1 MAVDKQPGSQGEHLL
16 QVQLGSE
23 PRARAFY
30 QKQVLDH
37 LNENMQR
44 FIGAQEMV
52 FIASADARGECDCS
66 FRAGPKGFV
75 HVLDKRTIAYPEY
88 RGNGVHSSAG
98 NMLENP
104 HIGML
109 FIDFFLTSI
118 GLHVNGKA
126 ETFVPTELP
135 SCYRLPASYRAE
147 IEAALGR
154 RPELWMVLLV
164 EEAYIH
170 CSKHIPLLAKRTKRV
185 DWGTDDVQKKGGDFF
200 QAKSCDRPWVL
211 HVGANANGLS

>member
-1 MAVDKQPGSQGEHLL
+1 MAVDTLPGSQGEHLL

-98 NMLENP
+98 NMVGNP

-109 FIDFFLTSI
+109 FVDFFLTTI
-118 GLHVNGKA
+118 GLHVNGKIKM
-126 ETFVPTELP
+126 FVPAELP
-135 SCYRLPASYRAE
+135 PCYRLSASYRAE
-147 IEAALGR
+147 IEEALGR
-154 RPELWMVLLV
+154 RPELWMVLEV

-170 CSKHIPLLAKRTKRV
+170 CSKHIPLLAKRPKQA
-185 DWGTDDVQKKGGDFF
+185 DWGTDDIRKKGGDFF
-200 QAKSCDRPWVL
+200 QAKTCVRPWA
-211 HVGANANGLS
+211 HVVTNGNGLE